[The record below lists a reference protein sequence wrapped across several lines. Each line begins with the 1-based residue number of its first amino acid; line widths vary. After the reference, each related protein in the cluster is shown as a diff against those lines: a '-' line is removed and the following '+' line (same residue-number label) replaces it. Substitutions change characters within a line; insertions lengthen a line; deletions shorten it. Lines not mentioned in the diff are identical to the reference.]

1 MQEEEEMEGLLQ
13 EAHEACPGQAR
24 RDAKEVPGSHRQ
36 KGEGKGGTR
45 RCLEDARDGKDQ
57 QGT

>member
-1 MQEEEEMEGLLQ
+1 MEGLLQ
-13 EAHEACPGQAR
+13 EAHKACPGQAR